1 MASSRSR
8 CLAPAIAEQRLSAD
22 GLVVYELKRAFSDGT
37 MHVLF
42 EPHDFI
48 ARITALVLRPRGHL
62 VRMKDTYAFDPT
74 QGQPAHRAL

>member
-1 MASSRSR
+1 
-8 CLAPAIAEQRLSAD
+8 
-22 GLVVYELKRAFSDGT
+22 